1 MINIIKVL
9 QSIKNAQMAQLP
21 LGDTVFKLSEDYPTY
36 LKIERMMLLMPWIG
50 QATKP
55 SSIVAMLPNAFVI
68 AVIISMSKF
77 LLLKLV
83 I

>member
-36 LKIERMMLLMPWIG
+36 LKIERMMLLMP
-50 QATKP
+50 
-55 SSIVAMLPNAFVI
+55 
-68 AVIISMSKF
+68 
-77 LLLKLV
+77 
-83 I
+83 